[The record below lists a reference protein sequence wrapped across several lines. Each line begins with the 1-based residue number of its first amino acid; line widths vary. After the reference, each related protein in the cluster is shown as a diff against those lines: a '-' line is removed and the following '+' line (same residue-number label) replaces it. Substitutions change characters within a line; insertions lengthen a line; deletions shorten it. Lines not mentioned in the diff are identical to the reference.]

1 MLKEGDKFKILKD
14 SYVIFI
20 YKHDKFRKGYPIYR
34 VDRMVLETGDSFNDR
49 SHIIYVNGA
58 YKGND
63 EIGKLMHDFHS
74 KSSKEMHFKE
84 LADGVHHFKE
94 TEKGRD
100 IVCESVRK
108 YAEEYA
114 EEKSIERAEAS
125 RIGAL
130 AQSVKMLMQTTAVTM
145 EQAFTNLGISDNDKK
160 VISEKLQK

>member
-1 MLKEGDKFKILKD
+1 MEKYGIPADDIAQDEQQKDAKVDQIVDDLTLFDDDLMSLVFDKNIPATQLVLRIIFGRDIEVISVVGQEELKNPLVG
-14 SYVIFI
+14 
-20 YKHDKFRKGYPIYR
+20 
-34 VDRMVLETGDSFNDR
+34 
-49 SHIIYVNGA
+49 
-58 YKGND
+58 
-63 EIGKLMHDFHS
+63 
-74 KSSKEMHFKE
+74 
-84 LADGVHHFKE
+84 
-94 TEKGRD
+94 GRD

-114 EEKSIERAEAS
+114 EEKSIERAEPS